1 MRAGLFG
8 GTFNPIHLGHLRAA
22 EEISEALDLERMVF
36 IPANIPPHKEGHEL
50 AAPPVRERCVLAAI
64 SENPRFE
71 LSRVELERGGPSYS
85 IDTIKRF
92 IKEHPGDEFWF
103 VVGEDA
109 FSEIDS
115 WYKYK
120 ELFSLVNI
128 AVMSRPP
135 GIRAHLLP
143 RALEGEFLA
152 EEWGYVHSSGKAVRF
167 VSVTPLDISSTAI
180 REAIR
185 EGRSIRY
192 LVPETVREILEKE
205 GHFGPGE
212 LND

>member
-1 MRAGLFG
+1 LRAGLFG

-22 EEISEALDLERMVF
+22 EEICEALTLDRMVF

-50 AAPPVRERCVLAAI
+50 AAPTVRERCVAAAI
-64 SENPRFE
+64 SENPLFE
-71 LSRVELERGGPSYS
+71 LSRVELDREGPSYS
-85 IDTIKRF
+85 IDTIKHFVAEYSGAELWF
-92 IKEHPGDEFWF
+92 I
-103 VVGEDA
+103 VGEDA
-109 FSEIDS
+109 FAEIGS
-115 WYKYK
+115 WYQFK

-135 GIRAHLLP
+135 GIKAHILP
-143 RALEGEFLA
+143 SIMEEEFFA
-152 EEWGYVHSSGKAVRF
+152 EEWGYIHSSGNAVRF

-185 EGRSIRY
+185 AGRSIRY

-205 GHFGPGE
+205 DHFGPGE
-212 LND
+212 